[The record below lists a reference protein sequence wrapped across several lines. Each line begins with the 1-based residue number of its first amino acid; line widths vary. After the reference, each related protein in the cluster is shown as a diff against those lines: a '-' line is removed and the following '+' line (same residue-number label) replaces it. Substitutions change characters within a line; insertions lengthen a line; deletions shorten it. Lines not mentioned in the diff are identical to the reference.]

1 MKACRTQ
8 YKKRYKK
15 AMWTIPNQITLFRI
29 ILIPVFILVFYLP
42 VSWNHF
48 GAFAV
53 FWLASISDA
62 LDGYLARKL
71 NQSSAFGAFIDP
83 VADKL
88 MVVAA
93 LVILIQD
100 LQVWWVSLSAILMI
114 AREIFISALREFMSS
129 RGKRDII
136 AVSQMGKYKT
146 AAQMLGIMGL
156 IWHPDYDIPLF
167 FFELP
172 FEILMFAA
180 YSFYAIATVLT
191 FWSMVIYF
199 KAAWP
204 ELNK

>member
-1 MKACRTQ
+1 
-8 YKKRYKK
+8 
-15 AMWTIPNQITLFRI
+15 MWTLPNQITLFRI
-29 ILIPVFILVFYLP
+29 ILIPVFIFVYYLP
-42 VSWNHF
+42 VDWRHF

-53 FWLASISDA
+53 FWLASVSDA

-93 LVILIQD
+93 LILLIEEYH
-100 LQVWWVSLSAILMI
+100 VWWMSISALIMI

-129 RGKRDII
+129 RGKRDNI
-136 AVSQMGKYKT
+136 AVSQLGKYKT

-156 IWHPDYDIPLF
+156 IWQPDYDIPLIL
-167 FFELP
+167 FEFPHEL
-172 FEILMFAA
+172 LMFAA
-180 YSFYAIATVLT
+180 YGFYIIATILT
-191 FWSMVIYF
+191 IWTMLVYF

-204 ELNK
+204 ELVSKKQPE

>member
-1 MKACRTQ
+1 
-8 YKKRYKK
+8 
-15 AMWTIPNQITLFRI
+15 MWTLPNQITLFRI
-29 ILIPVFILVFYLP
+29 VLIPVFLLVFYLP
-42 VSWNHF
+42 LSWSNF

-93 LVILIQD
+93 LVMIVEDYQI
-100 LQVWWVSLSAILMI
+100 WWLSIAAIIMI
-114 AREIFISALREFMSS
+114 AREVFISALREFMSS

-136 AVSQMGKYKT
+136 AVSNMGKYKT

-156 IWHPDYDIPLF
+156 IWQPNYDIPLILFKFPHEILNAAAYGF
-167 FFELP
+167 FF
-172 FEILMFAA
+172 
-180 YSFYAIATVLT
+180 IATVLT
-191 FWSMVIYF
+191 ITTFLSYF

-204 ELNK
+204 ELKNT